1 MIDWIYLFYL
11 FIIDLNQTTQLHTK
25 QKMLKTVGI
34 VNIIPTKIIYIIKTE
49 ELQIRGLLCYGL
61 MEDDIDFFYK
71 IFRWY
76 LDVL

>member
-61 MEDDIDFFYK
+61 MEDDIDLFYK
-71 IFRWY
+71 IFSWY